1 MNLRPYRNALMLSA
15 TLALGLWIGEAE
27 AARSN
32 NPIQTQF
39 EDTDSVIELAS
50 RRRRFSV
57 GSRSSRYRVGG
68 FRRGG
73 TCLADGSEVTPLSPP
88 LAAEEVEAAD
98 DLPVDVTTA
107 ANPVFFIH
115 VPALAEPTPAQFT
128 LQNEAGT
135 EELANVTF
143 ELSGESGVVGLQP
156 ETLSQALVA
165 GDIYYWQMA
174 VECSADSPDENPVVS
189 GWITV
194 AEPTEALAGTVYEQA
209 VTLVED
215 GIWQDAVMLL
225 AQARLNATDAEA
237 VTVADEDWQVVMEG
251 VGLTDFAAEPIVGIL
266 QQ

>member
-15 TLALGLWIGEAE
+15 TLALGLWIGDAE
-27 AARSN
+27 AARSTT
-32 NPIQTQF
+32 PVQTQF
-39 EDTDSVIELAS
+39 ESTGSTIELAS

-73 TCLADGSEVTPLSPP
+73 TCLADGAEITPLVPP
-88 LAAEEVEAAD
+88 LATEEAEVAS

-107 ANPVFFIH
+107 DHPIFFIH
-115 VPALAEPTPAQFT
+115 VPELAASTPAQFT

-135 EELANVTF
+135 AELANVTF
-143 ELSGESGVVGLQP
+143 ELSGEAGIVGLQP
-156 ETLSQALVA
+156 ATFSQELVP

-174 VECSADSPDENPVVS
+174 IQCSADSPDENPVVQ

-194 AEPTEALAGTVYEQA
+194 AENTVALEGTVFDQA

-225 AQARLNATDAEA
+225 AQARLDASDEA
-237 VTVADEDWQVVMEG
+237 AATVADEDWQAVMEG
-251 VGLTDFAAEPIVGIL
+251 VGLTAFADEPILGVM

>member
-15 TLALGLWIGEAE
+15 TLALGLWIGEAR
-27 AARSN
+27 AATSIH
-32 NPIQTQF
+32 PIQTQF
-39 EDTDSVIELAS
+39 GETGSTIELAS
-50 RRRRFSV
+50 RRRFSV
-57 GSRSSRYRVGG
+57 GARASRYRVGG

-88 LAAEEVEAAD
+88 LAAEELDAAD

-107 ANPVFFIH
+107 DRPVFFIH
-115 VPALAEPTPAQFT
+115 VPELAESTPAQFT

-135 EELANVTF
+135 EELANATF
-143 ELSGESGVVGLQP
+143 QLSGEAGIVGLQP
-156 ETLSQALVA
+156 ATLSQELVP

-174 VECSADSPDENPVVS
+174 IQCSADSPDQNPVVS

-194 AEPTEALAGTVYEQA
+194 AEKTEPLDGTVFDQA

-215 GIWQDAVMLL
+215 GIWQDAVLLL
-225 AQARLNATDAEA
+225 AQARLNAPDEA
-237 VTVADEDWQVVMEG
+237 AATVADEDWQAVMDG
-251 VGLTDFAAEPIVGIL
+251 AGLADFADEPIVGIM